1 MRHILLAGIALAP
14 MLVHAQPAPTATP
27 GVERDVVRAV
37 AQASLDTNDVD
48 VGQNIE
54 DQINIYLDKSGLRE
68 RQLRHE
74 IEILK
79 GTSAVLVPSTSRDW
93 VMQRSTAYDD
103 ALLQAEADYV
113 RQQNLQI
120 TDDTTKN
127 LFHAAGQEPPP
138 YEAVREP
145 GKQAELIRKVVA
157 LAGGRL
163 DGELRNL
170 GINPKEYE
178 EAPPPQRYLQM
189 QNALKRETVRHAYGD
204 LVGLVP
210 LQTFEGHDG
219 RGNYTI
225 GVVAV
230 VSPSLKELAGQ
241 VATAHGQFQP
251 DPARAQDLKQVY
263 GDPAKLIRDF
273 GIRRM
278 FDPAGLPVLISFAQW
293 ASDYAGNDPA
303 VAQEYRGVAVQQAQ
317 ARADGQIAQFLKGT
331 MNVDEKSETG
341 RDLEK
346 QAERLPDGYVQDD
359 AATKAVTSS
368 LLATIRNHASVQAT
382 GIQTLY
388 TWSRKHPDTGKQIVG
403 VIRMWSAA
411 GEKATREL
419 RDQHRVPATSAAVTK
434 SPHGS
439 PSVQQGRDL
448 MNISDF

>member
-1 MRHILLAGIALAP
+1 

-79 GTSAVLVPSTSRDW
+79 GTSAVLVPSTSRDS
-93 VMQRSTAYDD
+93 VMSARQPMTMRYCKPRRTMSGSKICKSLTTQPRPISCGGSGTA
-103 ALLQAEADYV
+103 AL
-113 RQQNLQI
+113 
-120 TDDTTKN
+120 
-127 LFHAAGQEPPP
+127 
-138 YEAVREP
+138 EAVREP

-331 MNVDEKSETG
+331 MNVDEKSET
-341 RDLEK
+341 DLEK

-419 RDQHRVPATSAAVTK
+419 RDQHRVPATSAAVTE